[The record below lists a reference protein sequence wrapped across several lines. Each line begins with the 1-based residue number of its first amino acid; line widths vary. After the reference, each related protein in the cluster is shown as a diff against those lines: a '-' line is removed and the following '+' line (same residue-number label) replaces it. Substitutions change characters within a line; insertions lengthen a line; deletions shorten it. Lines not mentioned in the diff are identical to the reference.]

1 MQDTPIADPD
11 KFSLDEGTGDPQAD
25 ADRLLDE
32 ARTLDSQ
39 ETAAIATAP
48 TEETY
53 NAQLQT
59 VIEEKVEQANQIE
72 DRLESMMEQQTARLQ
87 QIQHSV
93 IEAAPEAAVGL
104 GERVVPVPPAADAEE
119 AADPLQYL
127 DDGVDD
133 ARHGPLPGN
142 GGPDVAGRAFRA
154 KVRRPCGPPDP

>member
-87 QIQHSV
+87 QIQQQ
-93 IEAAPEAAVGL
+93 PPGL
-104 GERVVPVPPAADAEE
+104 R
-119 AADPLQYL
+119 QC
-127 DDGVDD
+127 
-133 ARHGPLPGN
+133 
-142 GGPDVAGRAFRA
+142 A
-154 KVRRPCGPPDP
+154 K